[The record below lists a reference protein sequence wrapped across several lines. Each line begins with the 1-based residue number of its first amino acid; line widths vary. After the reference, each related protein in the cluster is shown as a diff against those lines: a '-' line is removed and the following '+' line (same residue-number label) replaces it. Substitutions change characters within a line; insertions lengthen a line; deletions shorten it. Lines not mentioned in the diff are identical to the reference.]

1 MFTQSCTKNIN
12 CGDTN
17 DMIYTYN
24 VADSNKAQIPYNG
37 TDTLVFVSDKG
48 DTATLYGQAINQF
61 YYKITQNYGTADC
74 QKNYT
79 YKYQNIN
86 TSFLGNNLKLY
97 SVSFIAYMNEQLT
110 NPSTNSIKIIINDSL
125 FGKSNFEYFNSL
137 TYPDDSVIINGK
149 YQIGY
154 NFNNSIFFNFKYGIL
169 RIKDSK
175 SNIWT
180 KIK

>member
-1 MFTQSCTKNIN
+1 
-12 CGDTN
+12 
-17 DMIYTYN
+17 MIYTYN
-24 VADSNKAQIPYNG
+24 VADSNKAKIPYNG

-48 DTATLYGQAINQF
+48 DTANLYGQTINQF

-149 YQIGY
+149 YEIGY

-175 SNIWT
+175 NNIWT